1 MTQLAVFHIPHSS
14 TVIPEEIREDILL
27 SEDELQL
34 EILKM
39 TDWFTDEL
47 FDLSSARCI
56 SIRYPISRLVL
67 DPERFL
73 DDDREEMSSI
83 GMGVVYTRASD
94 GRPLRRKPSLEERA
108 RLVGKFYT
116 PHHNRLT
123 AAASSILKEAGQ
135 VLVVD
140 CHSFPS
146 LPLPYEKNQDT
157 DRPDICLG
165 TDPFHTP
172 LWLKHLALSLFS
184 EKGFSV
190 KLNYPFAGSLV
201 PNEYYQKDARVL
213 SLMVEVRRDLYMCER
228 SGTKNGGFEA
238 VKEKLQG
245 ILLRLV
251 AAVVLGCDEL

>member
-1 MTQLAVFHIPHSS
+1 M
-14 TVIPEEIREDILL
+14 IPEEIRENILL

-47 FDLSSARCI
+47 FDLSSPQCI
-56 SIRYPISRLVL
+56 SIRNPVSRLVV

-73 DDDREEMSSI
+73 DDDREEMASM
-83 GMGVVYTRASD
+83 GMGVIYTHTSD
-94 GRPLRRKPSLEERA
+94 GRPLRRKPTLEEREK
-108 RLVGKFYT
+108 LVAQFYT

-123 AAASSILKEAGQ
+123 AVTGSILKEAGQ

-146 LPLPYEKNQDT
+146 LPLPYEKNQGL

-165 TDPFHTP
+165 ADPFHTP
-172 LWLKHLALSLFS
+172 LWLKELASDLFS

-190 KLNYPFAGSLV
+190 KLNDPFSGSLV

-213 SLMVEVRRDLYMCER
+213 SLMVEVKRDLYMCER
-228 SGTKNGGFEA
+228 AGTKNGGFETM
-238 VKEKLQG
+238 KNKLQG

-251 AAVVLGCDEL
+251 ADVALDCDE